1 MMGAKRLGLK
11 PVQGSLCIAGLQ
23 MLYGDKADGF

>member
-11 PVQGSLCIAGLQ
+11 LEPGSLCIAGLQ
-23 MLYGDKADGF
+23 MLYRDKADGF